1 MLYNSSFTLYSTDS
15 LEKKRNPVSQ
25 HTKKAK
31 ENSNLE
37 LGKGEIHVR
46 SHLYKAEEEIGYI
59 QKHKSQLATPLVL
72 K

>member
-1 MLYNSSFTLYSTDS
+1 MLCNSSFTLYSTDS
-15 LEKKRNPVSQ
+15 LEKKLNSVSQ

-46 SHLYKAEEEIGYI
+46 NHLYKARRK
-59 QKHKSQLATPLVL
+59 QDTFKSINLS
-72 K
+72 